1 MPTNKKNSTKKATE
15 KTVKEVVHKKMV
27 TKKTAT
33 NKTAVKKS
41 VVKKAKKKVATKE
54 VAPKKSKKKIAD
66 KKTATKNIVVKKN
79 VTKNSASISAKSKN
93 LDLLKNLEQLK
104 SSAKLILQ
112 QNQEVAKKM
121 AKKELRDSK
130 KQGVF
135 DINEMLIQDVAV
147 KKKKKKQDAVA
158 KSKVKN
164 KTLLERKAEILAAKL
179 KIENISSKKSG
190 KGSAKNS
197 FPAKLKSLLAVGKS
211 QGFLTYDQ
219 INEHINIEID
229 AEKMEHIIDVMNEFK
244 ITVFE
249 SEEDAEKM
257 IEEDSSVQVDEEKSQ
272 KRNEDSVKTYLKSMS
287 EVTLLSRDAEIKLAI
302 RIEEGRLQTVQALY
316 QSPIIIRHFIEWYNG
331 LAEGALL
338 LRDIIRIDET
348 YNSELDEIMRGDPSD
363 ESDENQEDLSSIVE
377 DMADSSDQSFFEDE
391 EIEHMD
397 ESAVSFVS
405 MERMLMPRMLDAFD
419 KISKVCQKVL
429 DLSSSRT
436 RKEAKSN
443 RKIKKLMEEFR
454 ELTAE
459 INFNDSLI
467 KALVEQLYEAHKKV
481 IDLEVTLLKN
491 AREEGVDRMDFIT
504 QYNGLMPNKS
514 WKRTFAKS
522 ADPSWQ
528 SFVKNNS
535 QLIEETQTKIERI
548 TNIIGLDIN
557 EFKDLIKLIRKNQ
570 DLEIKAKKEMIE
582 ANLRLVVSIAKK
594 YTNRGLQFLD
604 LIQEGNI
611 GLMKAVDKFEHRRGY
626 KFSTYATWWIRQAIT
641 RAIADQS
648 RTIRIP
654 IHMVETIN
662 KIVKTSRQL
671 TQELGRT
678 PDAQEIADKLLMPVE
693 KVRKVLRTSKDP
705 ISLESPVSGDDEDS
719 LLGDFIEDKTAVLPF
734 DAASHSKLK
743 EMTSGMLASLTPREE
758 RVLRMRFGIG
768 MYTDHTLEEVGRQ
781 FSVTRERIRQIEA
794 KALKKLQHPKRAKLL
809 KNFIQES

>member
-54 VAPKKSKKKIAD
+54 VATKKSKKKIAD
-66 KKTATKNIVVKKN
+66 KKTATKNIGAKKN